1 MVLQAAVCDCGTL
14 DTSAFCEDG
23 VRSAKVDV
31 SGREVVDALMIA
43 DVIVVS
49 DEGVDL
55 LLEISRQIIVVEQN
69 AVLQGLMPTLDLSLG
84 LGMIRGAAYVLHVLV
99 FEPLAQI
106 TRDVTRSIVTQKP
119 GPLRNGDVIEA

>member
-1 MVLQAAVCDCGTL
+1 MLQAAVCDCGPL

-23 VRSAKVDV
+23 VRSTEVDV

-43 DVIVVS
+43 DVIVVL

-55 LLEISRQIIVVEQN
+55 LLDISRQIIVVEQN

-84 LGMIRGAAYVLHVLV
+84 LGMIWGAADVLHVLV

-106 TRDVTRSIVTQKP
+106 TRDVTRSIVAQKP
-119 GPLRNGDVIEA
+119 GPLRNGDAIEA